1 MSIRSSAR
9 NESVDTEIGEERE
22 CRYRARRGTRVP
34 IRSSA
39 RNVSADTE
47 LGCGEFGK
55 ITGAPT
61 HLTSEE
67 RENSSTIRSGSSDK
81 KLSVE
86 ERKRFGEEM

>member
-9 NESVDTEIGEERE
+9 NES
-22 CRYRARRGTRVP
+22 
-34 IRSSA
+34 
-39 RNVSADTE
+39 ADTE
-47 LGCGEFGK
+47 LGEERERRYGGGFVK

-61 HLTSEE
+61 HLISEE